1 MRLGVR
7 TTSLNVSS
15 GFRRKSINDDL
26 LSKHEKGAFLD
37 MKCELCGQDTVL
49 PFRCTY
55 CGGQFCAAHRLP
67 ENHNCSKI
75 GFARAPIQEEA
86 NVVSRPNEYEYKV
99 TFGPSLLAKRR
110 VHFSP
115 RELKHLT
122 IAALLVIAVG
132 LLSVLYA
139 GTSPQAGFI
148 TSVVAFTIMLTLS
161 FFIHEMAH
169 KIAAQRRGL
178 WSEFRLTLWG
188 SVLTL
193 IFAFLPIKFISPG
206 AVMIAGAADRK
217 EIGKISIAGPTT
229 NIVLSILFFGTSFVS
244 GPYSPIFLF
253 GGFFN
258 GYIAAFNLVPFGV
271 LDGLKVF
278 NWNKIVWGLT
288 FAASAALT
296 VIGYMEYSPYLQ

>member
-1 MRLGVR
+1 M
-7 TTSLNVSS
+7 
-15 GFRRKSINDDL
+15 
-26 LSKHEKGAFLD
+26 
-37 MKCELCGQDTVL
+37 
-49 PFRCTY
+49 PFKCTY

-75 GFARAPIQEEA
+75 GLARAPIQEEA
-86 NVVSRPNEYEYKV
+86 TVASRPDAYEYKV
-99 TFGPSLLAKRR
+99 TFGPTRQVDGR

-115 RELKHLT
+115 RELEHLA
-122 IAALLVIAVG
+122 IAGLLVIAVG
-132 LLSVLYA
+132 LLSVLYGSIFTKA
-139 GTSPQAGFI
+139 GLIA
-148 TSVVAFTIMLTLS
+148 SVLAFTIMLTLS
-161 FFIHEMAH
+161 FFIHELAH
-169 KIAAQRRGL
+169 KIIAQKGGL

-206 AVMIAGAADRK
+206 AVMIAGAADKK
-217 EIGKISIAGPTT
+217 EIGKISIAGPIT

-244 GPYSPIFLF
+244 GPYTSIFLF

-278 NWNKIVWGLT
+278 NWNKMVWGLA
-288 FAASAALT
+288 FAASAALA
-296 VIGYMEYSPYLQ
+296 VIGYLKFLPYLQ